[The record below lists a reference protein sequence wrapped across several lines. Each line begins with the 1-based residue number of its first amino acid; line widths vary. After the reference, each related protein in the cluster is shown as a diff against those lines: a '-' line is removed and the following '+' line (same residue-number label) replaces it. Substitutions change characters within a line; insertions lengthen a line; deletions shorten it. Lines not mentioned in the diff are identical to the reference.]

1 MVEAINRSHL
11 NPIFLPDSPLVAGAA
26 RGERC
31 AEAVKG
37 AELIVSVAPSHA
49 LRSVLRRVRDA
60 VPMGT
65 IIASATKGLETDTL
79 ALMSDVIAAELP
91 QARLAVLSGPSFAR
105 EVYEGQPTAV
115 VASSVD
121 PAVAEAVQEAF
132 ATPRFRVYTNADV
145 VGVELGGALKN
156 VIAIAAGVLDGLG
169 LGNNPRAAL
178 LTRGLAEITRL
189 GVAHGAD
196 PLTFAGLA
204 GHGRPGAHVH
214 RRAEPQPGS
223 WASRWPRGETLRV
236 VPRAH
241 RTVAEGANT
250 AMAATALGKQLGVEL
265 PISAEVAAVLF
276 EDSRPA
282 RQSATS
288 WNARSSRNNGGNH
301 HGPTQE
307 FFSIGEVCALT
318 DLKPHVLRYWE
329 SQFRFLNPAKN
340 RSGNRVYKAREV
352 ELILLVKHLLY
363 TEKYTIEGARH
374 RVEQYRR
381 TGSSGPSR
389 AAPSWKRCATSRRTG
404 RARSP

>member
-1 MVEAINRSHL
+1 MRIAVLGAGSWGTTLANLLAKKGEDVCLWAYEPDVVEAVNRSHL
-11 NPIFLPDSPLVAGAA
+11 NPVFLPDSPLAPSLRAVNDA
-26 RGERC
+26 
-31 AEAVKG
+31 AEAVTG

-105 EVYEGQPTAV
+105 EVYEDRPTAV

-121 PAVAEAVQEAF
+121 PVVAEAVQEAF

-156 VIAIAAGVLDGLG
+156 VIAIATGVLDGLE
-169 LGNNPRAAL
+169 LGNNARAAL

-204 GHGRPGAHVH
+204 GMGDLVLTATGDL
-214 RRAEPQPGS
+214 
-223 WASRWPRGETLRV
+223 SRNRQLGMALARGETYESY
-236 VPRAH
+236 RARH
-241 RTVAEGANT
+241 RTVAEGANA
-250 AMAATALGKQLGVEL
+250 AMAARALGKQLGVEL

-276 EDSRPA
+276 EGQSPA
-282 RQSATS
+282 EAL
-288 WNARSSRNNGGNH
+288 RNLMER
-301 HGPTQE
+301 T
-307 FFSIGEVCALT
+307 
-318 DLKPHVLRYWE
+318 LK
-329 SQFRFLNPAKN
+329 A
-340 RSGNRVYKAREV
+340 
-352 ELILLVKHLLY
+352 
-363 TEKYTIEGARH
+363 
-374 RVEQYRR
+374 EQWR
-381 TGSSGPSR
+381 
-389 AAPSWKRCATSRRTG
+389 
-404 RARSP
+404 

>member
-1 MVEAINRSHL
+1 MRIAVLGAGSWGTTLANLLAKKGSDVRLWAYETDVVDAINRSHL
-11 NPIFLPDSPLVAGAA
+11 NPIFLPDSPLFSSLRAA
-26 RGERC
+26 SDA
-31 AEAVKG
+31 AEAVSG
-37 AELIVSVAPSHA
+37 AELIVAVAPSHA

-105 EVYEGQPTAV
+105 EVYEDRPTAV

-156 VIAIAAGVLDGLG
+156 VIAIASGVLDGLE
-169 LGNNPRAAL
+169 LGNNARAAL

-204 GHGRPGAHVH
+204 GMGDLVLTATGDLSRNRQLGMALAH
-214 RRAEPQPGS
+214 
-223 WASRWPRGETLRV
+223 GETYESY
-236 VPRAH
+236 RARH
-241 RTVAEGANT
+241 RTVAEGANA

-276 EDSRPA
+276 EGQSPA
-282 RQSATS
+282 EAL
-288 WNARSSRNNGGNH
+288 RNLMER
-301 HGPTQE
+301 T
-307 FFSIGEVCALT
+307 
-318 DLKPHVLRYWE
+318 LK
-329 SQFRFLNPAKN
+329 A
-340 RSGNRVYKAREV
+340 
-352 ELILLVKHLLY
+352 
-363 TEKYTIEGARH
+363 
-374 RVEQYRR
+374 EQWR
-381 TGSSGPSR
+381 
-389 AAPSWKRCATSRRTG
+389 
-404 RARSP
+404 